1 MRKNGLFA
9 LLAFILVF
17 TACKPAATATTTAV
31 PAKTMEC
38 TIATSIFP
46 QPKAESAKTYAPITS
61 SDWTKGPENATMTII
76 EYSDF
81 T

>member
-1 MRKNGLFA
+1 MRKNWLFA
-9 LLAFILVF
+9 LLALILVF
-17 TACKPAATATTTAV
+17 TACKPAATATTTAA
-31 PAKTMEC
+31 PAKAMEC
-38 TIATSIFP
+38 TVAASVFP
-46 QPKAESAKTYAPITS
+46 QTKAESAKVYAPITS